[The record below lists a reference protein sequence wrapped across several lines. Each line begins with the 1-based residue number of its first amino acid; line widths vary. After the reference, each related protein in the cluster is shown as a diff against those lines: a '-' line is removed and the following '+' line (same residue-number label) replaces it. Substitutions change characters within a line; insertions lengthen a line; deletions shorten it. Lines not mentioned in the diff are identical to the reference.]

1 MRLFC
6 LEVKRILKSRRT
18 LILLAVALFLA
29 VIMAYLPIS
38 FESINRPGENG
49 TVIELNG
56 LDAIQ
61 FKREYRQQ
69 IYGEV
74 TPEKVAD
81 ALRTYQK
88 YVQEYGTVTAI
99 RPLLDRLP
107 EAFADPDTGIGA
119 ELMEIDPDVVE
130 QSLYEQ
136 FASHLND
143 IMNLEQEDHPSAKE
157 FATEKYSEVDKPFQL
172 YPGLSRDAFDYIE
185 LYIFILSILCVA
197 IAACDCGT
205 YFCQ

>member
-1 MRLFC
+1 
-6 LEVKRILKSRRT
+6 
-18 LILLAVALFLA
+18 
-29 VIMAYLPIS
+29 MAYLPIS

-88 YVQEYGTVTAI
+88 YVQEYGTIDDIPLDVYTENITAI
-99 RPLLDRLP
+99 RQKR
-107 EAFADPDTGIGA
+107 
-119 ELMEIDPDVVE
+119 
-130 QSLYEQ
+130 
-136 FASHLND
+136 
-143 IMNLEQEDHPSAKE
+143 
-157 FATEKYSEVDKPFQL
+157 
-172 YPGLSRDAFDYIE
+172 
-185 LYIFILSILCVA
+185 
-197 IAACDCGT
+197 GT
-205 YFCQ
+205 A

>member
-88 YVQEYGTVTAI
+88 YVQEYGTVDDIPLDVYTENITAI

-119 ELMEIDPDVVE
+119 DLMEIDPDVVE

-143 IMNLEQEDHPSAKE
+143 IMNLEQED
-157 FATEKYSEVDKPFQL
+157 
-172 YPGLSRDAFDYIE
+172 YPWICETFSVNI
-185 LYIFILSILCVA
+185 
-197 IAACDCGT
+197 
-205 YFCQ
+205 